1 MRALREKMST
11 LDLPVCPICK
21 VRESPVRQVERKE
34 GRLLIQYECR
44 NCGSVLVWLGDE
56 LWLNGNHWSYHK
68 IGLQDQVH
76 LLHQSFTPAELQQ
89 LAGVEPPEPAARSE
103 KSPPSGSIRVEV
115 LEDKALPLR
124 RPPMRKP
131 EESDVLPLEP
141 IDQGPTGE
149 TAVSPPMFAPS
160 PPAWAEPSLPIVIQP
175 ARDHSRSRGSPVL
188 VIAVGITV
196 LCLICTAAVLIL
208 DSIF

>member
-1 MRALREKMST
+1 MST

-76 LLHQSFTPAELQQ
+76 LLHQSLTPAELQR
-89 LAGVEPPEPAARSE
+89 LAGIEPSGPVARPE

-115 LEDKALPLR
+115 LEDKAPPLR
-124 RPPMRKP
+124 RPPVREP
-131 EESDVLPLEP
+131 EEPKEPDVLSCEP
-141 IDQGPTGE
+141 SGQGLTAE
-149 TAVSPPMFAPS
+149 TAAPPPMFAPS
-160 PPAWAEPSLPIVIQP
+160 LSTWDEPSLPTVIQP
-175 ARDHSRSRGSPVL
+175 ARERPRSRGSPVL
-188 VIAVGITV
+188 VIAIGITL
-196 LCLICTAAVLIL
+196 LCLICTAAILIA